1 VSAQTKAPVVRTHY
15 RPTEVAAKTGLSK
28 SAVFAALWSGKLR
41 SSRVG
46 RAWLISTAA
55 IEEWLD
61 DSGRRAA

>member
-1 VSAQTKAPVVRTHY
+1 MSAHLKAPVVRTHF
-15 RPTEVAAKTGLSK
+15 RPSEVAAKTGLSK

-55 IEEWLD
+55 LEDWLD